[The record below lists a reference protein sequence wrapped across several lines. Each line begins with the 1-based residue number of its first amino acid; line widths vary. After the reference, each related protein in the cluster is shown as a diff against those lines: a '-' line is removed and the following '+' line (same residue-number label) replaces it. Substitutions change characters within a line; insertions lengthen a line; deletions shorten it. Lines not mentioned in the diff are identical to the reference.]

1 MICGHR
7 VQTKGVKRI
16 KEIADLLTYL
26 FEVGLVQ
33 FCIYLFIY
41 FVCFNSFTHISV
53 CKVHSTLKHTPQ
65 YGGHPALISP
75 PTESQE
81 NSVFKLP

>member
-1 MICGHR
+1 MIYGHR

-26 FEVGLVQ
+26 SEVGLVQ

-41 FVCFNSFTHISV
+41 FVCFNSFSLTSV
-53 CKVHSTLKHTPQ
+53 CKVHSTLKHTQQ

-75 PTESQE
+75 RTLSKE
-81 NSVFKLP
+81 NLVFQLP